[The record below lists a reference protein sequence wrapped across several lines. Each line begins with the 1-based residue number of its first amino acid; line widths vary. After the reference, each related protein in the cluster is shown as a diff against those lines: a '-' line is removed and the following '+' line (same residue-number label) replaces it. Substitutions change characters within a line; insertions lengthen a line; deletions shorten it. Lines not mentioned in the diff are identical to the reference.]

1 MDTQSSP
8 DPHSA
13 APPWNDLGRRVIP
26 SRRNFLRGALG
37 AAAAVGIGAPLLAGC
52 APKASNSPAA
62 QSTIASGLKPE
73 AGPLR
78 LFSYADYIAPD
89 LITKFQDENKVKIE
103 VTTFANEQEGL
114 NKLANKAVNIDV
126 YQAASE
132 AAITRL
138 IRGGLIQPL
147 NRAYLPDF
155 GNLIKAYQDPSYDPG
170 AKYSLP
176 FAAWSL
182 GIGYRTDRIKPEE
195 INAKGWEILGDERF
209 RGQSAV
215 LDDYRNTLGFQMLR
229 RGQDVNSGDDAVIN
243 QALQDLLELADR
255 VKVKVNVTEYQDIPE
270 GGTTVSLAWSGDM
283 LGSPA
288 YLPQGTPP
296 EVLGWWSPAD
306 DRTII
311 GTDTMAITS
320 TATNPV
326 LGLTWMNFL
335 LKPENARIQFLN
347 NGYQIPI
354 TGIDPAKLAADAGI
368 PSLLTAAIYTE
379 SKANNGVRQKE
390 LDVDVDRKWEDAW
403 STFKSR

>member
-1 MDTQSSP
+1 
-8 DPHSA
+8 
-13 APPWNDLGRRVIP
+13 VIG
-26 SRRNFLRGALG
+26 L
-37 AAAAVGIGAPLLAGC
+37 GAPLLAACG
-52 APKASNSPAA
+52 PKGSDSPATRSA
-62 QSTIASGLKPE
+62 IATGLAPE

-78 LFSYADYIAPD
+78 IYSYADYIAPD

-114 NKLANKAVNIDV
+114 NKLANKAVNVDV

-132 AAITRL
+132 AATTRL

-147 NRAYLPDF
+147 NQAYLPDF

-182 GIGYRTDRIKPEE
+182 GIGYRTDRITPEE
-195 INAKGWEILGDERF
+195 IETKGWDILGDERF
-209 RGQSAV
+209 RGQAAV
-215 LDDYRNTLGFQMLR
+215 LDDYRNTLGYQMLR
-229 RGQDVNSGDDAVIN
+229 RGKDVNSGDDAVIN
-243 QALQDLLELADR
+243 KALQDLLELADR

-283 LGSPA
+283 LGAPA
-288 YLPQGTPP
+288 YLPQGTPA

-320 TATNPV
+320 TASNPV
-326 LGLTWMNFL
+326 LGHMWLDFL
-335 LKPENARIQFLN
+335 IKPENARIQFLN
-347 NGYQIPI
+347 NGYQIPVN
-354 TGIDPAKLAADAGI
+354 GLDPAKLAEDAGI
-368 PSLLTAAIYTE
+368 PPLLTKAIYTE

>member
-1 MDTQSSP
+1 MNTHSSP
-8 DPHSA
+8 YPGA
-13 APPWNDLGRRVIP
+13 MPPPWGGLGRGVIA
-26 SRRNFLRGALG
+26 SRRNFLRGTLG
-37 AAAAVGIGAPLLAGC
+37 AAATIGLGAPLLAACG
-52 APKASNSPAA
+52 PKTSDAPAA
-62 QSTIASGLKPE
+62 QSAIAAGLKPE

-78 LFSYADYIAPD
+78 LYSYADYIAPD

-132 AAITRL
+132 AATTRL

-195 INAKGWEILGDERF
+195 IDAKGWEILGDERF
-209 RGQSAV
+209 RGQAAV
-215 LDDYRNTLGFQMLR
+215 LDDYRNTLGVQMLR
-229 RGQDVNSGDDAVIN
+229 RGKDVNSGDDAVID

-283 LGSPA
+283 LGAPA
-288 YLPQGTPP
+288 YLPQGTPA

-320 TATNPV
+320 TASSPV
-326 LGLTWMNFL
+326 LGHLWMNFL
-335 LKPENARIQFLN
+335 IKPENARIQFLN
-347 NGYQIPI
+347 NGYQIPV
-354 TGIDPAKLAADAGI
+354 TGIDPAKLAEDAGI
-368 PSLLTAAIYTE
+368 PALLTKAIYTE